1 MKKYIY
7 LIVLLVVL
15 SGCGQ
20 LHPKVDSQALQQ
32 SEGYSQHVI
41 FDISP
46 IDFETQ
52 LLATTLFI
60 KIPDEEFTYQYQSAE
75 IILTIQSINDKLA
88 TIQMIFEKARP
99 LQNKQY
105 TVKAHQALSEVLAI
119 LEPKAYSSEE
129 LQDILT
135 IRTITELHEGK
146 TVRLSETTESISMV
160 ADYGDGK
167 TIYSVIFR
175 PIM

>member
-20 LHPKVDSQALQQ
+20 LHPKVDRQALMQ
-32 SEGYSQHVI
+32 SEGYSQHVT

-46 IDFETQ
+46 SDFETQ

-60 KIPDEEFTYQYQSAE
+60 KIPDEEFTYQYKGAE
-75 IILTIQSINDKLA
+75 IILTIQNIEDKL
-88 TIQMIFEKARP
+88 TTTQIIFEKARP

-105 TVKAHQALSEVLAI
+105 TAEAHQALSGVLAI

-135 IRTITELHEGK
+135 IRTIPELHEGK